1 VVQRLRP
8 AVEHL
13 LHLWM
18 PAARGDEAGA
28 ALWAGLERR
37 PGLARQWDALVHR
50 VRDQLA
56 LGAIAALSDRLG
68 ETVP

>member
-1 VVQRLRP
+1 
-8 AVEHL
+8 
-13 LHLWM
+13 M
-18 PAARGDEAGA
+18 PAARGDEAAA

-37 PGLARQWDALVHR
+37 PGLARQWEALVHR